1 MDNTIDLLE
10 IKIAKAREEL
20 TEESREAID
29 SVNWR
34 QTILDMNIKFNSD
47 QLDYIEIEVELL
59 LCGLRNT
66 DDFVREIK
74 NKLNITKEEV
84 IILINELDRLIF
96 KKIQTKLENILKGV
110 TPQTNKPLTLD
121 PRFINI
127 SQKTQEAI
135 AMSDWQNN
143 LHEIAKKYTL
153 SIDKLDPL
161 EKLTVQLITG
171 EIDAHKY
178 QYEIGQQFNLS
189 REDSSNLVTDVDNK
203 ILKGIKENLKT
214 NWDKNEDAVP
224 LPPYKVITNYQL
236 PINNEGKEDKNGG
249 IGGITFESVKTDTS
263 VVTPLAIN
271 LLKDKL
277 GSTTT
282 STTTVSDYS
291 LPKINS
297 KVDQPLT
304 PPVAYSSNIHDPY
317 HEEI

>member
-1 MDNTIDLLE
+1 MIS
-10 IKIAKAREEL
+10 KAREQL
-20 TEESREAID
+20 SNESRDAID

-34 QTILDMNIKFNSD
+34 QIIAGMNTKFNSE
-47 QLDYIEIEVELL
+47 QLEDLEIETELL
-59 LCGLRNT
+59 FCGLIT
-66 DDFVREIK
+66 TEKYTEEIENELK
-74 NKLNITKEEV
+74 ISKEEV
-84 IILINELDRLIF
+84 AWLINELDRLIF
-96 KKIQTKLENILKGV
+96 KKIQTKLENILKGA
-110 TPQTNKPLTLD
+110 TLPTNKPLTFD
-121 PRFINI
+121 PRFVNI

-135 AMSDWQNN
+135 AISNWQNN

-171 EIDAHKY
+171 GIDAHKY
-178 QYEIGQQFNLS
+178 QYEIGQQLILS
-189 REDSSNLVTDVDNK
+189 REDSNNLVTDVDNK
-203 ILKGIKENLKT
+203 ILKIIKENLKT
-214 NWDKNEDAVP
+214 NWDKDEDAVP
-224 LPPYKVITNYQL
+224 LPPYSKVITNEEYY
-236 PINNEGKEDKNGG
+236 PVGDSTESKIKNREDENKNGA
-249 IGGITFESVKTDTS
+249 IGGIIFESVKKDTS

-297 KVDQPLT
+297 KVDQPAT
-304 PPVAYSSNIHDPY
+304 PPVAYSSNLHDPY